1 MRIPEKGVMQSPS
14 ARNES
19 NEEPAR
25 VSPRPKTVVRPT
37 GDTDTVRLTE
47 KGRELKTAA
56 QQARL
61 VPDIREDRVMRLKR
75 QLEEGSYRVMG
86 DRIAGNLIDETLE
99 NNTIL
104 IHIETRA

>member
-1 MRIPEKGVMQSPS
+1 MKIPEKGVMLSPS

-25 VSPRPKTVVRPT
+25 VSAQPKTVARTT
-37 GDTDTVRLTE
+37 GDTDTVSLTE

-56 QQARL
+56 QHARL

-86 DRIAGNLIDETLE
+86 DRIAGNMIDESME

-104 IHIETRA
+104 KHIETRA

>member
-1 MRIPEKGVMQSPS
+1 M
-14 ARNES
+14 AR
-19 NEEPAR
+19 
-25 VSPRPKTVVRPT
+25 TT
-37 GDTDTVRLTE
+37 GDTDTVSLTE

-56 QQARL
+56 QHARL

-86 DRIAGNLIDETLE
+86 DRIAGNMIDESME

-104 IHIETRA
+104 KHIETRA

>member
-1 MRIPEKGVMQSPS
+1 MRIPEKGVMQSPT

-19 NEEPAR
+19 TEEPAR
-25 VSPRPKTVVRPT
+25 VSPQPKTVVRTT
-37 GDTDTVRLTE
+37 GDTDTVSLTK

-61 VPDIREDRVMRLKR
+61 VPDIREDRVMRLKS

-104 IHIETRA
+104 KHIETRA